1 MDPVKLVAA
10 EIALTTANTVGLATV
25 VRICNNSGG
34 TVLLTRANTGGTV
47 GTATIINGDTEYFEK
62 VATDT
67 FAANAAVRAVAV
79 AYR

>member
-1 MDPVKLVAA
+1 MDPVKLVAS
-10 EIALTTANTVGLATV
+10 EIALSTANTIGLATV

-34 TVLLTRANTGGTV
+34 TVLITRANGGGTI
-47 GTATIINGDTEYFEK
+47 GTATLLNGDTEYFEK
-62 VATDT
+62 IATDT